1 MKGVY
6 FMAKS
11 RDYIYMD
18 VMNIQ
23 GKKIGYIKDL
33 LVDFNKGEVIGFKVS
48 PYRLLGKEFNV
59 LKENIVYYKS
69 QLVINN
75 IVKDKYLE
83 FSSILNMHVIDKC
96 SNILGLVS
104 EIIFGDDDFK
114 IKGLAV
120 KDYNIFSMFKSRS
133 ILLKPYLILGDEY
146 ILYTAE
152 NTNIALECMPNVGKK
167 KATNKDVYYEKD

>member
-1 MKGVY
+1 
-6 FMAKS
+6 MAKS

-23 GKKIGYIKDL
+23 GKNVGYIKDL
-33 LVDFNKGEVIGFKVS
+33 LVDFNKGEVIGFKIN
-48 PYRLLGKEFNV
+48 PYRLLGKEFNI

-69 QLVINN
+69 QLIINN

-83 FSSILNMHVIDKC
+83 FSTIMNMHVIDKY

-104 EIIFGDDDFK
+104 EIIFDDNFQ
-114 IKGLAV
+114 IKGLAI
-120 KDYNIFSMFKSRS
+120 KDYNIFSMFKGRS
-133 ILLKPYLILGDEY
+133 ILLKSNLILGDKY

-152 NTNIALECMPNVGKK
+152 NTNIDLKCMPNVGKK
-167 KATNKDVYYEKD
+167 KATNKDVYYEED